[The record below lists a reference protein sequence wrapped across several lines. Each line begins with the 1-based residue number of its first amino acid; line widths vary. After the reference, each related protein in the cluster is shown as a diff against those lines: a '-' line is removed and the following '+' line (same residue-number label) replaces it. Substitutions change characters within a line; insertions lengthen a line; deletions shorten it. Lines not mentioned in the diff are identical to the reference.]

1 MNLELHTYIQTSI
14 LTFSVTNNGEVT
26 PQVDMIFLKV
36 QLKLNYFL
44 STRVYIHMLY
54 KSLILC
60 SPLKKKKVRN
70 QMEEIFYFKIFVMMV
85 PLSRKYCSIICLR
98 SWSPYF
104 HTAKQIFNKKYTFL
118 S

>member
-60 SPLKKKKVRN
+60 SPFKKKESQKPKGRN
-70 QMEEIFYFKIFVMMV
+70 
-85 PLSRKYCSIICLR
+85 
-98 SWSPYF
+98 
-104 HTAKQIFNKKYTFL
+104 FL
-118 S
+118 F

>member
-60 SPLKKKKVRN
+60 SPLKKKKS
-70 QMEEIFYFKIFVMMV
+70 ETK
-85 PLSRKYCSIICLR
+85 RKKFSILK
-98 SWSPYF
+98 S
-104 HTAKQIFNKKYTFL
+104 L
-118 S
+118 L

>member
-85 PLSRKYCSIICLR
+85 PLVLH
-98 SWSPYF
+98 YF
-104 HTAKQIFNKKYTFL
+104 KEILFHHLLT
-118 S
+118 